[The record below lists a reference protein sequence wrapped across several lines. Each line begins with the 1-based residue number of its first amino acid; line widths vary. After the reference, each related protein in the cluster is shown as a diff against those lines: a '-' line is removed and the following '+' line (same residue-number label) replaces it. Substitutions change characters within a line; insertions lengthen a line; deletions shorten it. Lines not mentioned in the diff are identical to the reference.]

1 MKKHIPNFI
10 TCLNL
15 FCGCLSVS
23 FAFRGVQFL
32 EVASY
37 LILLAA
43 LFDFFDGFAA
53 RLLKVES
60 EIGKDL
66 DSLADNI
73 SFGFAPAAILYV
85 WLNQCFS
92 SFPPEMQTGVLAL
105 LPYLAFVVTIFAA
118 VRLAKFNHDERQ
130 KTEFRGLAT
139 PANALFVGFIHFAAE
154 KFPIVNEFWVVFS
167 FALVFSLL
175 QVSDIPMFSF
185 KLKSLKFK
193 DSYLQYLFIVVSI
206 LLFAL
211 FQFGAMP
218 LIILVYILISLT
230 KYILSKLV

>member
-10 TCLNL
+10 TSLNL
-15 FCGCLSVS
+15 FCGCLSAS
-23 FAFRGVQFL
+23 FAFRGVQYL

-37 LILLAA
+37 FILLAA

-60 EIGKDL
+60 IIGKDL
-66 DSLADNI
+66 DSFADNI
-73 SFGFAPAAILYV
+73 SFGFAPAAILFV
-85 WLNQCFS
+85 WLKYCLGT
-92 SFPPEMQTGVLAL
+92 FPPEMQSGILSL
-105 LPYLAFVVTIFAA
+105 LPYVAFVVTILAA

-139 PANALFVGFIHFAAE
+139 PANALFVGFIHFAAD
-154 KFPIVNEFWVVFS
+154 KFPIVTKFWVVIA
-167 FALVFSLL
+167 FALAFALL

-185 KLKSLKFK
+185 KMKSLKFK
-193 DSYLQYLFIVVSI
+193 ENYMQYSFLMVSI
-206 LLFAL
+206 LLFIF

-218 LIILVYILISLT
+218 LIILVYILFSFT
-230 KYILSKLV
+230 KYLFKI